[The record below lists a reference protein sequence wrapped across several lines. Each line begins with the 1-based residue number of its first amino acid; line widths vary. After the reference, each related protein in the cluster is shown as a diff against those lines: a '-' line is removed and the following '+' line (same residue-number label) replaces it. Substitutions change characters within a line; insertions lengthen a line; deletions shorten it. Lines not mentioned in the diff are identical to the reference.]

1 MKFSILLSFFLL
13 ILMSSCEP
21 KKAIDFKKSL
31 AQSERKAFDIIL
43 GKEGSGEKKLKYLTE
58 DNYKGALAAVDQQAT
73 EFDHLIDDIKKLST
87 KDIPEAEPLKMAS
100 IAYYQALK
108 ELHIFDRKEI
118 AQQELLATLKNDES
132 KKAND
137 NLIALAKQKKLLYTT
152 VYKKEALLHTAT
164 EKFNTANGLE

>member
-1 MKFSILLSFFLL
+1 MKFSLLLPFFLL
-13 ILMSSCEP
+13 ILMSSCESS
-21 KKAIDFKKSL
+21 KAIDFKKSL

-58 DNYKGALAAVDQQAT
+58 DNYKGALAAVDQQAK
-73 EFDHLIDDIKKLST
+73 EFDKLIDDIKKLST
-87 KDIPEAEPLKMAS
+87 KDIPEAASLKTAS

-118 AQQELLATLKNDES
+118 TEEELLTTLKNEEH

-137 NLIALAKQKKLLYTT
+137 NIIALAKQKKLLYEA

-164 EKFNTANGLE
+164 EKFNTANGFD